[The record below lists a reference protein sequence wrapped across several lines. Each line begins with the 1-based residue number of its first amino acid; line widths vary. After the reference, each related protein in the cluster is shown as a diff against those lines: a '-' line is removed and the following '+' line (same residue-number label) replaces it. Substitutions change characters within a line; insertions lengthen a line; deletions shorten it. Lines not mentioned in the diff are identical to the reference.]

1 MGWRLWSGSG
11 GGWVRG
17 RKTWLVSLWTPRG
30 GVQSLNRSGKESGLE
45 VQPAVSRATQSG
57 DGVGKEKG
65 TSSFL
70 GDFHICPIPQN
81 LLIPE
86 VQGREKAEQKDT
98 QEKRALWRFPSYVD
112 SEVQRASR
120 RTFPHPTS
128 LQAPVTG
135 DEPKDKG
142 KAEGPAF
149 GLSSRDSS
157 ECRQLLSQDPYKQT
171 PLL

>member
-1 MGWRLWSGSG
+1 MH
-11 GGWVRG
+11 
-17 RKTWLVSLWTPRG
+17 
-30 GVQSLNRSGKESGLE
+30 SLNRSGKEFGLE
-45 VQPAVSRATQSG
+45 AQPVVSRATQSG
-57 DGVGKEKG
+57 DGVEEKE

-70 GDFHICPIPQN
+70 RDFHICPIPQN

-112 SEVQRASR
+112 SEVQRASW
-120 RTFPHPTS
+120 RTFPLPTS

-135 DEPKDKG
+135 DKPKDRG

-149 GLSSRDSS
+149 GLSSRDSP

-171 PLL
+171 RLL